1 MPFIRGQAALSD
13 ASGQLQALAY
23 PPTNQSDLTESLQ
36 PDPDKTVARRIERLY
51 IGRDNPD
58 ASIVLVSAGPD
69 LKFGRRVDPTSGLP
83 PTPEA
88 SGPYNCF
95 LQSLDNVYST
105 GGHRMKRRGFT
116 LIELLVAIGIIVLL
130 SVIALASTRS
140 LRGSLRFSTAVNTT
154 TALLE
159 AGQVRSHPSW

>member
-1 MPFIRGQAALSD
+1 MTRRVR
-13 ASGQLQALAY
+13 LQALAY

-95 LQSLDNVYST
+95 LQALDNVYST
-105 GGHRMKRRGFT
+105 EVT
-116 LIELLVAIGIIVLL
+116 E
-130 SVIALASTRS
+130 
-140 LRGSLRFSTAVNTT
+140 
-154 TALLE
+154 
-159 AGQVRSHPSW
+159 